1 MQIQPTQTLSFG
13 YNNPLKTLFKKGKL
27 PGVKTGFYGGEL
39 TKDTVSLEHIK
50 PHSKGGKTELSNLVL
65 TTKENN
71 QKRGNRPLKEF
82 FNKEAAEEYF
92 KAFEKI
98 KTKYFDGEKYVQ
110 KIKQT
115 IEEIL
120 SKEV

>member
-1 MQIQPTQTLSFG
+1 MGDLRVTTISFG
-13 YNNPLKTLFKKGKL
+13 YSHKLKTLYKQGKL
-27 PGVKTGFYGGEL
+27 PIVYGFYGGLL
-39 TKDTVSLEHIK
+39 TKDTVTLEHLQ

-82 FNKEAAEEYF
+82 FNKDAAEEYF
-92 KAFEKI
+92 KTFEKI

>member
-1 MQIQPTQTLSFG
+1 MGDLRVTTISFG
-13 YNNPLKTLFKKGKL
+13 YSHKLKTLYKQGKL
-27 PGVKTGFYGGEL
+27 PIIYGFYGGLL
-39 TKDTVSLEHIK
+39 TKDTVTLEHLQ

-82 FNKEAAEEYF
+82 FNKDAAEEYF
-92 KAFEKI
+92 KTFEKI

>member
-1 MQIQPTQTLSFG
+1 MRVTTISFG
-13 YNNPLKTLFKKGKL
+13 YSHKLKTLYKQGKL
-27 PGVKTGFYGGEL
+27 PIIYGFYGGLL
-39 TKDTVSLEHIK
+39 TKDTVTLEHLQ

-82 FNKEAAEEYF
+82 FNKDAAEEYF
-92 KAFEKI
+92 KTFEKI